1 MRRMLRLLVGRLL
14 TAVPVAL
21 AVATVVFALVHLIPG
36 DPVEMLL
43 GEGAR
48 SADVEALRRRLGLDR
63 PLGEQYLGFLAGL
76 ARLDLGSSLTSGRPV
91 AELIAESFPATL
103 ELAVASLAVALA
115 VALPLGTAAA
125 LSRGGAVDHG
135 ARLASLAAVS
145 VPSFWLGPV
154 LILLFAVHWDFAPVS
169 GRSGPG
175 SLVLP
180 ALTLGASLTGLLTRI
195 VRSALGEEL
204 GRAYVVTARA
214 KGLPERR
221 VIGLHALRCALVPVV
236 TVAGLQFGALLTGA
250 VVTETIF
257 SWPGIGRLLIQAI
270 RQRDY
275 PVVQGVVLVIALT
288 YVLVNLATDLLYAR
302 IDPRVRVGGA
312 G

>member
-1 MRRMLRLLVGRLL
+1 MLRLLVGRLL
-14 TAVPVAL
+14 AAVPVAL
-21 AVATVVFALVHLIPG
+21 AVATVVFALVHLVPG
-36 DPVEMLL
+36 DPVELLL

-48 SADVEALRRRLGLDR
+48 AADVAELRRRLGLDR
-63 PLGEQYLGFLAGL
+63 PLGEQYVAFLAGL
-76 ARLDLGSSLTSGRPV
+76 GRLDLGRSLTSGRPV
-91 AELIAESFPATL
+91 AELVAESFPATL
-103 ELAVASLAVALA
+103 ELAVASLLVALA
-115 VALPLGTAAA
+115 VALPLGVAAA
-125 LSRGGAVDHG
+125 LGRGGAVDHA

-154 LILLFAVHWDFAPVS
+154 LILLFAVRWDVAPVS
-169 GRSGPG
+169 GRAGPA

-180 ALTLGASLTGLLTRI
+180 ALTLGASLAGLLTRI
-195 VRSALGEEL
+195 VRSALAAEL
-204 GRAYVVTARA
+204 GRPYVVAARA
-214 KGLPERR
+214 KGLSAPR
-221 VIGLHALRCALVPVV
+221 VVGLHALRCALVPVV

-288 YVLVNLATDLLYAR
+288 YVLVNLATDLVYAR
-302 IDPRVRVGGA
+302 IDPRVRLGEASG
-312 G
+312 

>member
-1 MRRMLRLLVGRLL
+1 MLRLLVGRLL
-14 TAVPVAL
+14 AAVPVAL

-48 SADVEALRRRLGLDR
+48 SADVADLRRRLGLDR

-91 AELIAESFPATL
+91 TELVAESFPATL
-103 ELAVASLAVALA
+103 ELAVAALAVALA
-115 VALPLGTAAA
+115 VALPLGVAAA
-125 LSRGGAVDHG
+125 LSRGGAADHG
-135 ARLASLAAVS
+135 ARLAALAGVS
-145 VPSFWLGPV
+145 MPSFWLGPV
-154 LILLFAVHWDFAPVS
+154 LILLFAVHWDLAPVS
-169 GRSGPG
+169 GRAGLG

-180 ALTLGASLTGLLTRI
+180 ALTLGASLAGLLTRI

-214 KGLPERR
+214 KGLRERR

-302 IDPRVRVGGA
+302 IDPRVRLGGA